1 MHIVWSKDLE
11 QSLVEE
17 TTKLFNVYN
26 ANFLVEME
34 TKVEKI
40 DIINIFDISKLLDRI
55 SGFSTNHRTRCLLL
69 LENYVFE
76 GTHFTFPGPCP

>member
-40 DIINIFDISKLLDRI
+40 DIYQYI
-55 SGFSTNHRTRCLLL
+55 
-69 LENYVFE
+69 
-76 GTHFTFPGPCP
+76 

>member
-1 MHIVWSKDLE
+1 MHHIVWSKDLE

-34 TKVEKI
+34 TKVEKKWTFI
-40 DIINIFDISKLLDRI
+40 DIFYLFQLLDSIRQNFR
-55 SGFSTNHRTRCLLL
+55 SFNQPPNWWTSDARC
-69 LENYVFE
+69 
-76 GTHFTFPGPCP
+76 